1 MKRSNSPCG
10 CLCLDIIVYSRSWRR
25 RKGSTNCAQA
35 TCSSRTTADHPRISS
50 GEKQVQQ
57 SLVTVEFARPVLKMT
72 RSGNE
77 RGTAGELLLFGLP
90 FYAVGLQKR
99 LENGLD
105 RPAHLLCIGGNRKRV
120 DTADGLRAIL
130 IVAFGQ
136 AGGGGLRIHVPW
148 RSRRW
153 LNSDNTHVHA

>member
-1 MKRSNSPCG
+1 MLEPPARPERRQVSP
-10 CLCLDIIVYSRSWRR
+10 
-25 RKGSTNCAQA
+25 
-35 TCSSRTTADHPRISS
+35 

-57 SLVTVEFARPVLKMT
+57 LLVEFARPVLEMA
-72 RSGNE
+72 RSGHE
-77 RGTAGELLLFGLP
+77 HGTAGELLRFGLP
-90 FYAVGLQKR
+90 INAVGLQNR
-99 LENGLD
+99 VENGLD

-120 DTADGLRAIL
+120 DTADGLCAIL